1 MGLSGSGKTTLTKE
15 LLKILPNSESFNADE
30 IRTQYNDWDFSDQGR
45 IRQCER
51 MKKLAEESK
60 ANYVICDF
68 IAPTNEIRQK
78 FNADFLVFVDT
89 IDSCKYKD
97 TNNIFEK
104 PSKYDIRV
112 DSKHAVYWAFQIKKE
127 LQSK

>member
-97 TNNIFEK
+97 TNNIFK
-104 PSKYDIRV
+104 LKQDLIR
-112 DSKHAVYWAFQIKKE
+112 
-127 LQSK
+127 